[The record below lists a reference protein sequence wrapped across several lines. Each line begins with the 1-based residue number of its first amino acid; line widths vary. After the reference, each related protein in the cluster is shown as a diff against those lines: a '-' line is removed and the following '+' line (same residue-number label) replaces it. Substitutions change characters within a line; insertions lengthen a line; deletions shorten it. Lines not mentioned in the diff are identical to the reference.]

1 MLSSSEDICLIGWAR
16 SSRPSWPGAGEG
28 AGQEQEKELGQ
39 EQENGWSLRLMA
51 SVVTTSCGEAGTI
64 PIKVF

>member
-1 MLSSSEDICLIGWAR
+1 MAG
-16 SSRPSWPGAGEG
+16 PGAGEG

>member
-1 MLSSSEDICLIGWAR
+1 MPDWLGQEQQT
-16 SSRPSWPGAGEG
+16 G

-39 EQENGWSLRLMA
+39 EQEYGWSLRLMA